1 MADEENVEEATS
13 APEEEAAPVEKAP
26 EEVAPVEEAKCAK
39 CEGPLNDAGKCP
51 VCDVEAPSEA

>member
-1 MADEENVEEATS
+1 MVEEEKVEETTS
-13 APEEEAAPVEKAP
+13 APEGEAAPVEEAP
-26 EEVAPVEEAKCAK
+26 AEAAKCAK